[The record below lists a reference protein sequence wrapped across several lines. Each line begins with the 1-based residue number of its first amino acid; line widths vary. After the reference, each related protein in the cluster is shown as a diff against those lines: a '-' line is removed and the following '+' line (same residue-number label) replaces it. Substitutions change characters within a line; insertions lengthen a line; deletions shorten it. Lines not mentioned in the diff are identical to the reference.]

1 MFRLLL
7 FFSLLPLAL
16 TLIARW
22 WFGTRVLASCGK
34 RMCRCDLKLWTPVP
48 GDETLVH
55 RAEETAAEFGNQL
68 RRKALHEWRES
79 DPKSAN
85 SREHSRRFGIA
96 VPPLGA
102 IVAVLAVLAGKIPVL
117 GAIAIFIAAVALSAV
132 LGILALPPELIVIA
146 KCSKRV
152 RDQRAFSSSEDNEAI
167 ARCARALA
175 WEHAMPPVLR
185 MLQKR

>member
-16 TLIARW
+16 ALIARW
-22 WFGTRVLASCGK
+22 WFGARVLASYGK
-34 RMCRCDLKLWTPVP
+34 RLCRCDLKLWTPAP
-48 GDETLVH
+48 GDETLIH
-55 RAEETAAEFGNQL
+55 RSEETAAEFGNQL
-68 RRKALHEWRES
+68 RRKALHEWQER

-96 VPPLGA
+96 VPPLGG

-117 GAIAIFIAAVALSAV
+117 GALAIFIAAIALSTV
-132 LGILALPPELIVIA
+132 LSILALPPELIAIA
-146 KCSKRV
+146 KTSKRI
-152 RDQRAFSSSEDNEAI
+152 RDQRAFPASDDNEAI
-167 ARCARALA
+167 ARCASAHA
-175 WEHAMPPVLR
+175 WEQALPPVLR

>member
-16 TLIARW
+16 ALIANW
-22 WFGTRVLASCGK
+22 WFGARVLASYGK
-34 RMCRCDLKLWTPVP
+34 RMCRCDLKLWTPAP

-55 RAEETAAEFGNQL
+55 RAEETATEFGNQL
-68 RRKALHEWRES
+68 RRKALNEWREL

-96 VPPLGA
+96 VPPLGGV
-102 IVAVLAVLAGKIPVL
+102 VAVLAVIAGKIPVL

-132 LGILALPPELIVIA
+132 LGILALPPELSAIA
-146 KCSKRV
+146 RSSKRI
-152 RDQRAFSSSEDNEAI
+152 RDQRVFPSLEDNEAI
-167 ARCARALA
+167 VRCASAHAWQQAL
-175 WEHAMPPVLR
+175 PPVLR

>member
-1 MFRLLL
+1 MLRLLL

-22 WFGTRVLASCGK
+22 WFGSRVLTSYGK
-34 RMCRCDLKLWTPVP
+34 RMCRCDLRLWTPAH
-48 GDETLVH
+48 DDKTSVH
-55 RAEETAAEFGNQL
+55 RAEDTAAEFGNQL
-68 RRKALHEWRES
+68 RRKALHEWQER

-96 VPPLGA
+96 VPPLGGV
-102 IVAVLAVLAGKIPVL
+102 VAVLAVIAGKIPVL

-132 LGILALPPELIVIA
+132 LGILALPPELTAIA
-146 KCSKRV
+146 RTSKRA
-152 RDQRAFSSSEDNEAI
+152 RDQRAFPSSEDSEVI
-167 ARCARALA
+167 ARCASAHAWDQAL
-175 WEHAMPPVLR
+175 PPILR

>member
-16 TLIARW
+16 ALIARW
-22 WFGTRVLASCGK
+22 WFGTRVLASHGK
-34 RMCRCDLKLWTPVP
+34 RMCRCDLKVWTPAP

-68 RRKALHEWRES
+68 RRKALYEWRES

-102 IVAVLAVLAGKIPVL
+102 VVAVLAVIAGKIPVL

-132 LGILALPPELIVIA
+132 LGILALPPELTAIA
-146 KCSKRV
+146 RSSKRI
-152 RDQRAFSSSEDNEAI
+152 RDQRAFSSSEDDEAI
-167 ARCARALA
+167 ARCASAYA
-175 WEHAMPPVLR
+175 WEQALPPVLR